1 MRIAIYSRKSV
12 ETDTGE
18 SIKNQI
24 KLCKEYFSRQYD
36 NCTFE
41 VFEDEGFSGGNINR
55 PSFQRM
61 MELAQIKQFDII
73 AVYKIDRIA
82 RNIVDFVNT
91 FDSLEK
97 QGVRL
102 VSITEGFDPSTPIGK
117 MMMLLLASFAEM
129 ERMNI
134 AQRIKDNM
142 KELAKIGRWS
152 GGTPPT
158 GYTTV
163 RVTEN
168 NKKITYLKL
177 IEEEKEHIREIF
189 EKYALGYSTYKIS
202 TDFEKRGLN
211 YPNKTIQNIL
221 NNPTYLGATEGSIK
235 FLERQGYLVYGE
247 PNNCGFLPYNRRPR
261 KNGVKEWNSQNK
273 FVGISKHE
281 PIIDLPLWIK
291 VQEVIKSNTT
301 DPKPRVS
308 EFTWL
313 AGLMKCKCGAGMYVN
328 PGHTNKNGAR
338 KYYFRC
344 SAKRYDPHSTCD
356 NKFLRVDYAEKYVLD
371 TAELL
376 LDEEYLKQFVKTT
389 NEEKSIEHEIKSI
402 TKKISATD
410 KAINNLV
417 DKLAVM
423 SNVAATAVMSKI
435 EELTNQNISFKEE
448 LLQLERRKLLGNANS
463 QNIGIVHDNVK
474 LFIAS
479 EDDIE
484 LRRMYLKA
492 IFEYFIWNSDTYKI
506 QVKLLNM

>member
-24 KLCKEYFSRQYD
+24 NLCKEYFNRQYD

-41 VFEDEGFSGGNINR
+41 VFQDEGFSGGNINR

-61 MELAQIKQFDII
+61 MELAKIKQFDII

-163 RVTEN
+163 KVVEDG
-168 NKKITYLKL
+168 KKVTYLKL
-177 IEEEKEHIREIF
+177 IEEESNNIKEMF
-189 EKYALGYSTYKIS
+189 EKYVAGQSTYQIEK
-202 TDFEKRGLN
+202 DFESKGLN

-221 NNPTYLGATEGSIK
+221 NNPTYLRATEGSIK
-235 FLERQGYLVYGE
+235 VLERQGYLVYGS

-261 KNGVKEWNSQNK
+261 NKNGLKETHSKNK
-273 FVGISKHE
+273 FVGVSKHE
-281 PIIDLPLWIK
+281 AIIDLPLWIK
-291 VQEVIKSNTT
+291 VQEILKSNAT
-301 DPKPRVS
+301 DPKPRIS

-313 AGLMKCKCGAGMYVN
+313 AGLVKCKCGAGMYVH
-328 PGHTNKNGAR
+328 PGHTKKNGER
-338 KYYFRC
+338 NYYFRC
-344 SAKRYDPHSTCD
+344 SAKRYDSNIDCD
-356 NKFLRVDYAEKYVLD
+356 NKFLRIDYAEKYVLD

-376 LDEEYLKQFVKTT
+376 LDKDYLNKFIKTN
-389 NEEKSIEHEIKSI
+389 NEDQSIDKDIKSI
-402 TKKISATD
+402 NKK
-410 KAINNLV
+410 NL
-417 DKLAVM
+417 
-423 SNVAATAVMSKI
+423 
-435 EELTNQNISFKEE
+435 
-448 LLQLERRKLLGNANS
+448 
-463 QNIGIVHDNVK
+463 
-474 LFIAS
+474 
-479 EDDIE
+479 
-484 LRRMYLKA
+484 
-492 IFEYFIWNSDTYKI
+492 
-506 QVKLLNM
+506 